1 MNFQTMTLYKTTAAS
16 SLLPLFF
23 YVCYSERNARALHK
37 FLTKE
42 GKRKLPSCDLQD
54 IGKRYNFY
62 KMNSCQKGIYVI

>member
-23 YVCYSERNARALHK
+23 MSVILKGMRGALHK

>member
-1 MNFQTMTLYKTTAAS
+1 MSVILKGM
-16 SLLPLFF
+16 
-23 YVCYSERNARALHK
+23 RGALHK